1 MGRNAII
8 LLSDE
13 HSPRSLGV
21 AGNPQVR
28 TPNID
33 RLACEGTRFTNAYC
47 TSPICVPAR
56 AGLATGLYPHQNHYW
71 DNAFPYDGKIGS
83 WGQKLIET
91 GHECVSIGKL
101 HYRNETDPTGFS
113 RQIAPMHVI
122 NGLGDL
128 VGMIRTDPPVRHGA
142 RKYIEDAGEGRTA
155 YQEYDETTARLAVE
169 WLSEH
174 AGKDDE
180 EPGWLLFVSFVC
192 PHFPLRAP
200 AEYLTLYPE
209 DEIVLPGE
217 LPSHDDLHPAIM
229 EYARLM
235 NFLPSFSEAQVRRA
249 LSTYFALVTFMDAQ
263 VGRVLDAVDSL
274 GLGDRTTVIYTSDHG
289 DNMGRN
295 GLFGKSTMYEDSVGV
310 PLVLRGP
317 GIPSGKVVATP
328 VSHVDFYPTMLELV
342 APEQATDGK
351 EHPGT
356 SLLAQIEGRARHY
369 PVLSE
374 YHATCSTG
382 GITMLRQ
389 GALKYIHY
397 ARYPEQLFDLDTD
410 TDELHDLAGDPRHQG
425 ELTRMRE
432 ALFKLLDPA
441 KVDAAAKADQEA
453 RIALHGGRAAILAG
467 GTLGYTPA
475 PGEKPDIT

>member
-1 MGRNAII
+1 MGRNLII

-13 HSPRSLGV
+13 HGPRCLGA
-21 AGNPQVR
+21 AGHPQVK

-33 RLACEGTRFTNAYC
+33 RLASEGTRFTGAYC

-83 WGQKLIET
+83 WGQKLIEA

-113 RQIAPMHVI
+113 KQITPMHVI

-128 VGMIRTDPPVRHGA
+128 VGMIRTDPPVRLGA

-155 YQEYDETTARLAVE
+155 YQEYDETTAKLAAE

-174 AGKDDE
+174 AGRGGG
-180 EPGWLLFVSFVC
+180 EPGWVLFVSFVC
-192 PHFPLRAP
+192 PHFPLKAP
-200 AEYLTLYPE
+200 AEYLALYPE
-209 DEIVLPGE
+209 DEIVLPAE
-217 LPSHDDLHPAIM
+217 LPNHADLHPAMM

-235 NFLPSFSEAQVRRA
+235 NFLPPFSEAQIRRA
-249 LSTYFALVTFMDAQ
+249 LSAYLALTTFMDAQ
-263 VGRVLDAVDSL
+263 VGRVLEAVDRL
-274 GLGDRTTVIYTSDHG
+274 GLGGSTTVLYTSDHG

-310 PLVLRGP
+310 PLVIRGP
-317 GIPSGKVVATP
+317 GIPAGKVVETP
-328 VSHVDFYPTMLELV
+328 VSHVDLYPTALEIV
-342 APEQATDGK
+342 APDLAGDG
-351 EHPGT
+351 EDLPGT
-356 SLLAQIEGRARHY
+356 SLLAQIDGRERHY

-382 GITMLRQ
+382 GIIMLRQ
-389 GALKYIHY
+389 GRLKYINY
-397 ARYPEQLFDLDTD
+397 ASYPEQLFDLEADP
-410 TDELHDLAGDPRHQG
+410 DELDDLAGDPRHRAD
-425 ELTRMRE
+425 LDRMRKT
-432 ALFKLLDPA
+432 LFGLLDPA
-441 KVDAAAKADQEA
+441 QVDAAAKADQEA
-453 RIALHGGRAAILAG
+453 RIALHGGRAAVLSG